1 MYHALRHL
9 LEEDEFTVVER
20 FDLPGRP
27 SRHGNIPRFLFD
39 SRLGLYLHR
48 MAKEENWPGALWSH
62 QAQALT
68 ALGSGENVVVSTGTA
83 SGKSLVFRTLAF
95 HKCLLEPNSRILV
108 FYPLKALAADQV
120 RGWKEMADSLEFE
133 PQNIGRIDGSVVDFS
148 EREAILERAQVVVM
162 TPDVCHAWLMS
173 RLSRPVV
180 KKFVRSLSTLIMDE
194 AHTLEGVFGSNFAF
208 LIRRL
213 IAARNHL
220 LLDDENAS
228 PLQLVAATATIKN
241 PAKHLKQLTGSE
253 FYVVDHTTDGAEQHE
268 RIVAHVECEEGEEFQ
283 VATALHEHV
292 LRNGKTGGFIT
303 FLDSRK
309 GVERLA
315 MQSSNGH
322 VTQELGDLLVSA
334 DVLPYR
340 SGYDANDRTHIEQ
353 RLKAGTLR
361 GVVST
366 SALELGIDISHL
378 CVGFNIGVPA
388 TRKAY
393 RQRLGRIG
401 RSGPGAFI
409 IIAPRYA
416 FSAYGTSFREYHEMS
431 VEPSYLY
438 LDNRFM
444 QFAHGRCLA
453 VELESVGASSST
465 PTRVAW
471 PIGFREMHAA
481 ARPGGRR
488 PPEYDAVAALG
499 GDTPH
504 YGYPLRN
511 VGEINFKI
519 KRHSDADSVGDV
531 NQLQALRECYPGA
544 TYLHL
549 SRAYEVQAWHTSSFE
564 SFIRVKPSTPFR
576 LTQPRIRTW
585 IHAGIAPVDLQE
597 NRLMRGE
604 AGFLAE
610 CQMQI
615 TERVEGYHDSR
626 TNRFHPYSELQQ
638 QNPNMRARTRNFRT
652 SGVVLYLK
660 AKWFANA
667 SLRRALADW
676 IREVFLRE
684 YSVAP
689 QDIGAVGTNISVIG
703 LDGGRHRG
711 SCIAI
716 YDETYGSLRLTEK
729 LYLYFEHVV
738 GRLCAAVESGSL
750 DTDGHFLEVV
760 SELQEAIS
768 AFSESHSTPR
778 DGTEAPIGYDQ
789 VFTQGSLVNFR
800 ETGQIG
806 TDVRIIQPTMM
817 NGNLMYQV
825 ELSARPGNKGG
836 KRWVDASVV
845 QPSAISD
852 AWEYAWWNRETETY
866 ENPPD
871 FEPNHPND
879 SKGLLV

>member
-9 LEEDEFTVVER
+9 LDGDQFNVVER
-20 FDLPGRP
+20 FDLSGRS
-27 SRHGNIPRFLFD
+27 SRHGDIPRFLFD
-39 SRLGLYLHR
+39 SRLGIYLHR
-48 MAKEENWPGALWSH
+48 KAKEENWPGALWSH
-62 QAQALT
+62 QAEALA
-68 ALGSGENVVVSTGTA
+68 ALGRGEHVVISTGTA

-95 HKCLLEPNSRILV
+95 HKCLLEPGSRVLV

-120 RGWKEMADSLEFE
+120 RGWKEMADSLGIPE
-133 PQNIGRIDGSVVDFS
+133 QSIGRIDGSVNIK
-148 EREAILERAQVVVM
+148 EREAVLDRAQVVVM

-173 RLSRPVV
+173 RLSLPVI
-180 KKFVRSLSTLIMDE
+180 KKFVRSLSTLVMDE

-220 LLDDENAS
+220 LQDDDGAS
-228 PLQLVAATATIKN
+228 PLQLVAATATIEN
-241 PAKHLKQLTGSE
+241 PAEHLKQLTGSD
-253 FYVVDHTTDGAEQHE
+253 FNVVDHTSDGAQQRE
-268 RIVAHVECEEGEEFQ
+268 RIVAHIECAEGEEFQ

-292 LRNGKTGGFIT
+292 LEDGTSGGFIT

-315 MQSSNGH
+315 LQSGNGQE
-322 VTQELGDLLVSA
+322 TQTLGDLLSGA

-340 SGYDANDRTHIEQ
+340 AGYDATDRTRIEQ

-361 GVVST
+361 GIVST
-366 SALELGIDISHL
+366 SALELGIDIPHL
-378 CVGFNIGVPA
+378 SVGFNIGVPV

-393 RQRLGRIG
+393 RQRLGRVG

-409 IIAPRYA
+409 IIAPRHA

-453 VELESVGASSST
+453 VELESLGASSST

-471 PIGFREMHAA
+471 PSGFREMHAA
-481 ARPGGRR
+481 ARPGGRQ

-499 GDTPH
+499 ADAPH

-511 VGEINFKI
+511 VGEINFQI
-519 KRHSDADSVGDV
+519 KLHSEADSFGDV
-531 NQLQALRECYPGA
+531 NQLHALRECYPGA

-549 SRAYEVQAWHTSSFE
+549 SRAYEVQAWHTGSFE
-564 SFIRVKPSTPFR
+564 SFIRVKGSTPFR
-576 LTQPRIRTW
+576 STRPRIRTW
-585 IHAGIAPVDLQE
+585 IHAGIASVDLQE
-597 NRLMRGE
+597 NRLVRDE

-626 TNRFHPYSELQQ
+626 TGRFHPYSELQQ
-638 QNPNMRARTRNFRT
+638 RNPNMRARMRNFRT
-652 SGVVLYLK
+652 SGVVLCLRK
-660 AKWFANA
+660 QWFANA
-667 SLRRALADW
+667 SIRCALADW
-676 IREVFLRE
+676 IRDVFVRE
-684 YSVAP
+684 YSIAP
-689 QDIGAVGTNISVIG
+689 QDVGSAGTNISVVG
-703 LDGGRHRG
+703 LDGGRQRG

-729 LYLYFEHVV
+729 LYLDFEHVL
-738 GRLCAAVESGSL
+738 GRLSAAVESGSL
-750 DTDGHFLEVV
+750 DTEEQFEEVIP
-760 SELQEAIS
+760 ELQQAIS
-768 AFSESHSTPR
+768 AFSETSSTPEAGR
-778 DGTEAPIGYDQ
+778 EAPRGYEQ
-789 VFTQGSLVNFR
+789 VFTPGSLVHYR
-800 ETGQIG
+800 ESGQMG

-817 NGNLMYQV
+817 DEILRYQV
-825 ELSARPGNKGG
+825 ELPARPGTEGG
-836 KRWVDASVV
+836 KRWVTASAV
-845 QPSAISD
+845 QPSAMSD
-852 AWEYAWWNRETETY
+852 AWEYAWWNRETEMY
-866 ENPPD
+866 EDPPD
-871 FEPNHPND
+871 TEPNRPETRGD
-879 SKGLLV
+879 SLD